1 MRGKPTLPETGTTD
15 TGKTDT
21 GKEGKRN
28 NDHRK
33 RKLLAALLISAIT
46 DEVDM
51 EQNLFSLSVSSMA
64 NLTVKKTSVC
74 LYQQHQ

>member
-1 MRGKPTLPETGTTD
+1 MRGKPTLPE

-33 RKLLAALLISAIT
+33 RKLLAAFLVSGIT

-51 EQNLFSLSVSSMA
+51 DQNLFSLSVSSMA

-74 LYQQHQ
+74 LYQQHQW